1 MQILKIQRREKQYKF
16 QTPDRADFQSLPAT
30 VKHNT
35 NPENQSLNYQ
45 YRINEKQDNETE
57 MELPR

>member
-1 MQILKIQRREKQYKF
+1 MF
-16 QTPDRADFQSLPAT
+16 FPPDRADLQSLPAA

-35 NPENQSLNYQ
+35 NPKNQSLNYQ
-45 YRINEKQDNETE
+45 YRVNEKQDNETE